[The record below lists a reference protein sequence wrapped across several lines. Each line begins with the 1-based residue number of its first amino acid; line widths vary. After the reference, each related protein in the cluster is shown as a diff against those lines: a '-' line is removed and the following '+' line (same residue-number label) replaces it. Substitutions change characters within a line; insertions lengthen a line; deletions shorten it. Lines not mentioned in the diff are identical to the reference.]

1 MSLVVSRRRRAEEI
15 NVVPLIDVM
24 VVLVFFLL
32 LSGRFERTRALAIVP
47 PTASAGS
54 PSTDRPDARR
64 RRRIATASSTSRA
77 SPSPPRRSARP
88 SSRTRSKS
96 PGTEVI
102 IVADERS
109 LTGAAIRALDA
120 AAKAGLK
127 PRLQTRQ
134 PR

>member
-1 MSLVVSRRRRAEEI
+1 MSLVVPRRRRADI

-32 LSGRFERTRALAIVP
+32 ISGRLEPSQSLAIVP
-47 PTASAGS
+47 PTAASGAA
-54 PSTDRPDARR
+54 STPAQTLVVGVDREGKLYLEGKE
-64 RRRIATASSTSRA
+64 ITAPALTQALRA
-77 SPSPPRRSARP
+77 QAL
-88 SSRTRSKS
+88 KL
-96 PGTEVI
+96 PGTEVV

-109 LTGAAIRALDA
+109 LTGAAVQVLDA
-120 AAKAGLK
+120 VAQAGLK

>member
-1 MSLVVSRRRRAEEI
+1 MSLVVARRRRADI

-32 LSGRFERTRALAIVP
+32 ISSRLDQSSTMAIIP

-54 PSTDRPDARR
+54 EGTPATTLVVGVDRDGKLYLEGKE
-64 RRRIATASSTSRA
+64 IA
-77 SPSPPRRSARP
+77 SAALAKALVDHAL
-88 SSRTRSKS
+88 KS
-96 PGTEVI
+96 PGTEVV

-109 LTGAAIRALDA
+109 LTGAAVSALDA
-120 AAKAGLK
+120 VAKAGLK
-127 PRLQTRQ
+127 PRLQTHQ

>member
-1 MSLVVSRRRRAEEI
+1 MSLVVPRRRRTEI

-32 LSGRFERTRALAIVP
+32 LSGRFEEARTLAIVP
-47 PTASAGS
+47 PAADAAGAGS
-54 PSTDRPDARR
+54 A
-64 RRRIATASSTSRA
+64 ASSLVVAVDRDGKLYLEGKPIA
-77 SPSPPRRSARP
+77 AEALAKALVDHAL
-88 SSRTRSKS
+88 KS

-109 LTGAAIRALDA
+109 LTGAAVGALDA

>member
-1 MSLVVSRRRRAEEI
+1 MSLVVARRRRADI
-15 NVVPLIDVM
+15 NVVPLIDVR

-32 LSGRFERTRALAIVP
+32 LSGRFEQTRALAIVP
-47 PTASAGS
+47 PTASAG
-54 PSTDRPDARR
+54 TAG
-64 RRRIATASSTSRA
+64 AEASSLVVGVDRDGKLSLEGKA
-77 SPSPPRRSARP
+77 IAADALAKALVDHAL
-88 SSRTRSKS
+88 KS

-109 LTGAAIRALDA
+109 LTGAAVGALDA
-120 AAKAGLK
+120 VAKAGLK